1 MVSRTLAACSTWR
14 TVLQLITFHQ
24 LEAFTGTVL
33 LLDTPWN
40 VGWFGGGGK
49 GRTARWRMM
58 FSSLL
63 VLSQAHQLE
72 LRLLMLSYFLK
83 NSQTTPT
90 KGLGWETRDY
100 SRYK

>member
-1 MVSRTLAACSTWR
+1 
-14 TVLQLITFHQ
+14 
-24 LEAFTGTVL
+24 
-33 LLDTPWN
+33 
-40 VGWFGGGGK
+40 
-49 GRTARWRMM
+49 
-58 FSSLL
+58 
-63 VLSQAHQLE
+63 